1 MSESNGEVLPPPH
14 LLLEFDPATHGV
26 IIKGNV
32 ANLDMALAI
41 LAQASREIE
50 TQWRITRAIEAQT
63 AAKQQTEQQKR
74 VADLLNTTMR
84 RH

>member
-1 MSESNGEVLPPPH
+1 MSDENGEILAPPH
-14 LLLEFDPATHGV
+14 LLLEFDPASHAV

-50 TQWRITRAIEAQT
+50 TQWRITRALEAQA
-63 AAKQQTEQQKR
+63 AAKQQNEQQQR
-74 VADLLNTTMR
+74 VADILNMGAR